1 MAHGL
6 SSLSQDSD
14 TWRMNTW
21 LRMLAAFG
29 VAIAAALFLKVLPP
43 LIVLVFFI
51 GGIAAVNL
59 GLRSKVKD
67 ERAGFAS
74 EALGLKL
81 EREDPF
87 GLSGYPFALF
97 SRCEADSIEDVR
109 WGTWR
114 GLEVKRFDLGCATRS
129 GEQVRF
135 ACAIGPTAPATL
147 PLVVEAPVWGTLLGD
162 PPFDAV
168 DIGATEGE
176 HGYAVRC
183 ADPGFARALVGPDML
198 RWLGGLDE
206 PWGFEIQGSLAL
218 VYGPPSCGVEEPL
231 ERLHTFVGL
240 ARATLT
246 PSGSETVPPRPDAP
260 SEGGEGVGAR
270 SEAS

>member
-6 SSLSQDSD
+6 SSVSQDSD
-14 TWRMNTW
+14 TWRMNPW

-59 GLRSKVKD
+59 RLRRKVKD
-67 ERAGFAS
+67 ERKGFAS
-74 EALGLKL
+74 EALGLKV

-87 GLSGYPFALF
+87 GLTGYPFALF
-97 SRCEADSIEDVR
+97 SRCEAGSIEDVR

-114 GLEVKRFDLGCATRS
+114 GLEVKRFDLACATRA

-135 ACAIGPTAPATL
+135 GCAIGPLAPAPM
-147 PLVVEAPVWGTLLGD
+147 PLVVEAAVWGTLLGD

-168 DIGATEGE
+168 DVGGPDGE
-176 HGYAVRC
+176 LGYAVRC
-183 ADPGFARALVGPDML
+183 PDPGFARALVGPEML
-198 RWLGGLDE
+198 RWLGSLDE
-206 PWGFEIQGSLAL
+206 PWGFEIHGSLAL

-231 ERLHTFVGL
+231 ERLHAFVSL
-240 ARATLT
+240 AAAALT
-246 PSGSETVPPRPDAP
+246 PVGTEAVPPRPDAT
-260 SEGGEGVGAR
+260 SDGGEGLGAG
-270 SEAS
+270 SEPS